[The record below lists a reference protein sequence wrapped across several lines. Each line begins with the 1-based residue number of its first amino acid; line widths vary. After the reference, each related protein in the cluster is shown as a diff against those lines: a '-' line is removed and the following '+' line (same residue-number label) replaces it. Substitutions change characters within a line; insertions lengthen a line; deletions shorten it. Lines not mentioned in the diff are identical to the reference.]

1 MRSPY
6 AYQLNFVRIC
16 GLIFGE
22 IIYMRKYRNQILLGI
37 LITISIYIGLLLLA
51 DNQGHLEADGILEK
65 IQSFPLYLIP
75 ILILAQTLVIFFR
88 FLEWHYYLGV
98 IDARHRIR
106 TKDSL
111 IIFVA
116 TFIMVVSPGKAGELL
131 KSVMLKIHTT
141 KTKDG
146 FVIEDGVPVARSAP
160 IVIAERVV
168 DGIAVII
175 LMAVTLLIA
184 GDSLNLGTYQGIDYA
199 VLSRTLIYSSS
210 AIILTG
216 LIVIQI
222 QALAYFCLNILAYI
236 PIINRLQQPLSDFY
250 ESSREVFGL
259 KHVIPMSIV
268 GLGVYGSSTLGFI
281 IILYGFGLDITW
293 QLILQSL
300 FIVGVA
306 SAIGAL
312 SFVPNGAG
320 VTEISN
326 TGMLLALVAP
336 IQPIVTLPV
345 AAAIAFIQ
353 GFFHKWF
360 RVLVG
365 LVVAFI
371 YRKRLFGDDLEVE
384 LEKVEQ

>member
-1 MRSPY
+1 
-6 AYQLNFVRIC
+6 
-16 GLIFGE
+16 
-22 IIYMRKYRNQILLGI
+22 MRKYRNQILLGI
-37 LITISIYIGLLLLA
+37 LITIAIYIGLLLLA
-51 DNQGHLEADGILEK
+51 DNQGQLEADGILEQ
-65 IQSFPLYLIP
+65 IQSFPIYLIP
-75 ILILAQTLVIFFR
+75 ILIVAQTFVIFFR
-88 FLEWHYYLGV
+88 FLEWHYFLGV
-98 IDARHRIR
+98 IDARHRI
-106 TKDSL
+106 KIQDSL

-116 TFIMVVSPGKAGELL
+116 TFMMVVSPGKAGELL

-146 FVIEDGVPVARSAP
+146 VVIEEGVPVARSAP

-175 LMAVTLLIA
+175 LMAVTLFIA
-184 GDSLNLGTYQGIDYA
+184 GDNLNLGSYQGIDYA

-216 LIVIQI
+216 LVVIQI
-222 QALAYFCLNILAYI
+222 KPLAYFCLNILGYI
-236 PIINRLQQPLSDFY
+236 PIIKRLQQPLTDFY
-250 ESSREVFGL
+250 ESSREIFAL
-259 KHVIPMSIV
+259 KHVILMSIV
-268 GLGVYGSSTLGFI
+268 GLGVYISSTFGFI
-281 IILYGFGLDITW
+281 VILYGFGLDITW
-293 QLILQSL
+293 QLILQGL

-336 IQPIVTLPV
+336 IQPIVTFPV

-365 LVVAFI
+365 LGVAFI
-371 YRKRLFGDDLEVE
+371 YRKRLFGETLETE
-384 LEKVEQ
+384 LQKVAESD